1 MHVVVGAA
9 RRTAV
14 VPRGGAFKDLKLF
27 ELAGPVIQSVL
38 SDSNTAGSDV
48 DCVIM
53 GNALGA
59 GGNPARASALAA
71 GLPERVT
78 AQTIDSQCCA
88 GMDAIAYGAAL
99 IRSGMAR
106 VVIAGG
112 MESFSQAPIRHDRT
126 TGEIYHQPPFTP
138 WPERDPDMIKA
149 AADLS
154 DQRGYDRA
162 ALEAFARGSH
172 AKALASQEALAPE
185 IISLCGVTRDKFTR
199 NLTRTLCQ
207 RARRFNGPVTSA
219 TMAVEADAAAA
230 VILLGVD
237 SPAPDEIVWRDGLSL
252 GGRPDQ
258 PGLGCWPVTDAL
270 MEWQDNLVLR
280 DVHVIEVMEAFA
292 AQAMAFIEDSGV
304 QSSRVNAR
312 GGALARGH
320 PIGASGSILLVR
332 AWHRLKNQTG
342 GSSALTTI
350 AAAGGIA
357 SAALLQKGV

>member
-1 MHVVVGAA
+1 MHVVIGAA

-27 ELAGPVIQSVL
+27 ELTRPVIQSVL
-38 SDSNTAGSDV
+38 SDSNTAMSDV

-59 GGNPARASALAA
+59 GGNPARISALAA

-112 MESFSQAPIRHDRT
+112 TESFSQAPVRRDRT
-126 TGEIYHQPPFTP
+126 TGEIYHQSPFTP
-138 WPERDPDMIKA
+138 WPDRDPDMIKA

-162 ALEAFARGSH
+162 ALETFACGSH
-172 AKALASQEALAPE
+172 AKALASQKELVPE
-185 IISLCGVTRDKFTR
+185 IISLCGVNRDAFTR
-199 NLTRTLCQ
+199 NLSQALCQ
-207 RARRFNGPVTSA
+207 RAQSLSGSITSA
-219 TMAVEADAAAA
+219 TMAVEADAAAV
-230 VILLGVD
+230 VILQGVQ
-237 SPAPDEIVWRDGLSL
+237 SPASHEIVWRDGLSL

-258 PGLGCWPVTDAL
+258 PGSGCWPVTDAL
-270 MEWQDNLVLR
+270 IERQNDLVLR
-280 DVHVIEVMEAFA
+280 HVHVIEVMESFA

-320 PIGASGSILLVR
+320 PIGASGAILLVR
-332 AWHRLKNQTG
+332 AWHRLKNHTSG
-342 GSSALTTI
+342 CSALTTI

-357 SAALLQKGV
+357 SAALLQKGI